1 MKALIIGAG
10 GFVGGYLISELYSQ
24 GWEVTATK
32 LPHEQITIHCGGEP
46 SYRRA
51 DLDILDENAVRELL
65 RDCRPDVIFHLA
77 AQSSVALSWKKPALT
92 ADINIK
98 GCIDLLE
105 AVRAEELSPKI
116 LFIGSGE
123 EYGYA
128 ANRPEPVDETVRPEP
143 ANIYAITKLTQNMI
157 GELYCKAYGMDI
169 ISVRAFNHIGPGQLP
184 QFVVADF
191 CKQAA
196 DIKAGRHEPVMRVG
210 NLSAKRDFTDVRDIV
225 RAYAALAER
234 GRAGETYNVGSGHA
248 VSIQSVLD
256 RIIGLSGAEI
266 RVETDPA
273 KLRPVDVPFIEP
285 DISKLKRDTGWEPV
299 IGLDRS
305 LTDILEY
312 FGEQDGSRNTASGT

>member
-1 MKALIIGAG
+1 MKALVIGAG
-10 GFVGGYLISELYSQ
+10 GFVGGYLISQLVSLGQ
-24 GWEVTATK
+24 QVCATK
-32 LPHEQITIHCGGEP
+32 LPHEAITFHTDSVPEN
-46 SYRRA
+46 YVTA
-51 DLDILDENAVRELL
+51 DLDILDETAVTKLL
-65 RDCRPDVIFHLA
+65 SEFEPDVIYHLA

-98 GCIDLLE
+98 GCINVLE
-105 AVRAEELSPKI
+105 AVRAAKLSSKI

-196 DIKAGRHEPVMRVG
+196 EISMGLREPVMRVG

-225 RAYAALAER
+225 RAYAELAVK

-256 RIIGLSGAEI
+256 RIIGLSGADI

-285 DISKLKRDTGWEPV
+285 DVTKLKRDTGWEPAV
-299 IGLDRS
+299 SLDSS
-305 LTDILEY
+305 LRDILGY
-312 FGEQDGSRNTASGT
+312 FGKRA

>member
-10 GFVGGYLISELYSQ
+10 GFVGGYLISELCLR

-32 LPHEQITIHCGGEP
+32 LPNEKITIHCGGEP
-46 SYRRA
+46 SYDTA
-51 DLDILDENAVRELL
+51 DLDILDEKAVKELL
-65 RDCRPDVIFHLA
+65 EKCRPDVIFHLA
-77 AQSSVALSWKKPALT
+77 AQSSVSLSWKKPALT
-92 ADINIK
+92 VDINIK
-98 GCIDLLE
+98 GSIDLLE
-105 AVRAEELSPKI
+105 AVRAAGLSPKI

-128 ANRPEPVDETVRPEP
+128 ANRPEPVDESVIPQP

-184 QFVVADF
+184 RFVVADF

-196 DIKAGRHEPVMRVG
+196 EITCGKREPVIKVG

-225 RAYAALAER
+225 RAYAELALK
-234 GRAGETYNVGSGHA
+234 GRAGETYNVGSGNA
-248 VSIQSVLD
+248 VSIQSVLEK
-256 RIIGLSGAEI
+256 IIRLTGMEI
-266 RVETDPA
+266 TVETDPE

-285 DISKLKRDTGWEPV
+285 DISKLKADTGWEPS
-299 IGLDRS
+299 IPMETS
-305 LTDILEY
+305 LSRVMEY
-312 FGEQDGSRNTASGT
+312 FRKQC

>member
-1 MKALIIGAG
+1 MKALVIGAG
-10 GFVGGYLISELYSQ
+10 GFVGGYLISELYSR
-24 GWEVTATK
+24 GWDVCATK
-32 LPHEQITIHCGGEP
+32 LPNEKINIYSGEP
-46 SYRRA
+46 VSYSTA

-65 RDCRPDVIFHLA
+65 CSFKPDCIFHLA

-92 ADINIK
+92 VDINIK
-98 GCIDLLE
+98 GCINLLE
-105 AVRAEELSPKI
+105 AVRAAELSPKL

-143 ANIYAITKLTQNMI
+143 ANIYAISKLTQNMI

-169 ISVRAFNHIGPGQLP
+169 ISVRAFNHIGAGQLP

-196 DIKAGRHEPVMRVG
+196 EIMAGKREAVINVG

-225 RAYAALAER
+225 RAYAELSLK

-256 RIIGLSGAEI
+256 KIIELSGVEI
-266 RVETDPA
+266 RVNVDKERF
-273 KLRPVDVPFIEP
+273 RPVDVPFIEA
-285 DISKLKRDTGWEPV
+285 DISKLKADTGWEPS
-299 IGLDRS
+299 IPMEAS
-305 LTDILEY
+305 LAGIIEY
-312 FGEQDGSRNTASGT
+312 FRAVT

>member
-1 MKALIIGAG
+1 MKALVIGAG
-10 GFVGGYLISELYSQ
+10 GFVGGYLISQLASLGQ
-24 GWEVTATK
+24 QVCATK
-32 LPHEQITIHCGGEP
+32 LPHEAITFHTDSVPEN
-46 SYRRA
+46 YVTA
-51 DLDILDENAVRELL
+51 DLDILDETAVTKLL
-65 RDCRPDVIFHLA
+65 SEFGPDVIYHLA

-98 GCIDLLE
+98 GCINVLE
-105 AVRAEELSPKI
+105 AVRAAKLSSKI

-128 ANRPEPVDETVRPEP
+128 ANRPEPVDENVVPDP

-157 GELYCKAYGMDI
+157 GELYFKAYGMNI

-184 QFVVADF
+184 RFVVADF

-196 DIKAGRHEPVMRVG
+196 EISMGRREPVMRVG

-225 RAYAALAER
+225 RAYAALAEK

-256 RIIGLSGAEI
+256 KIIELSGADI
-266 RVETDPA
+266 RVETDPE

-285 DISKLKRDTGWEPV
+285 DISKLKRDTGWEKRIP
-299 IGLDRS
+299 LEAS
-305 LTDILEY
+305 LAEILHH
-312 FGEQDGSRNTASGT
+312 FKTGK

>member
-10 GFVGGYLISELYSQ
+10 GFVGGYLISELCS
-24 GWEVTATK
+24 GEWEVCATK
-32 LPHEQITIHCGGEP
+32 LPHERISIFSGREV
-46 SYRRA
+46 SYSTA
-51 DLDILDENAVRELL
+51 DLDILDENAIREVLNSYKP
-65 RDCRPDVIFHLA
+65 DCIFHLA

-98 GCIDLLE
+98 GCINLLE
-105 AVRAEELSPKI
+105 AVRTAELSPRI
-116 LFIGSGE
+116 LFIGSSE

-196 DIKAGRHEPVMRVG
+196 EISLGRREPVIYVG

-225 RAYAALAER
+225 RAYAMLSEK
-234 GRAGETYNVGSGHA
+234 GKSGETYNVGSGRA
-248 VSIQSVLD
+248 VTIQSVLLK
-256 RIIGLSGAEI
+256 IIELSGAEI
-266 RVETDPA
+266 RVETD
-273 KLRPVDVPFIEP
+273 KERFRPVDVPFIEA
-285 DISKLKRDTGWEPV
+285 DVTKLKKDTGWEPK
-299 IGLDRS
+299 IGLTTALSSIIEYWRS
-305 LTDILEY
+305 CPEIKK
-312 FGEQDGSRNTASGT
+312 